1 MPATNMKS
9 IESLI
14 KDSIDLIEQSE
25 SAIAIPMLR
34 EAWVRCEIERMTEEE
49 KVKMLR
55 GLVELGQGDI
65 KDET

>member
-34 EAWVRCEIERMTEEE
+34 EAWVRCKIERMTEEE